1 MEGWSQKERSMKI
14 GVMGTGGVGGYF
26 GGYLARAGMD
36 IHFLARGK
44 HLQALQEDGLEI
56 VTNNENFR
64 VRIHATSEPDD
75 IGPVDLLLF
84 CVKAHDTEQA
94 ARYVESMVEE
104 DTVILTLQNGID
116 NVEKLAQYFG
126 EEKIL
131 GGTAYIESTIASP
144 GVIAH
149 SGQPGRIVF
158 GELSG
163 ERTERAE
170 RVLDLFRKAGIQA
183 EVSDNIQQVLWS
195 KFLFICGVHGVSTL
209 SRSSLGLV
217 LACPETRELLAGV
230 MREVE
235 ALARKR
241 GVDLPADA
249 VDQAMALAESY
260 NKRFKPSM
268 LRDLEWHRKTE
279 IEALNGMVVRMAR
292 DLGVPTPYNEVIY
305 AVMRLENKKIENP
318 VWASQLSTGD

>member
-183 EVSDNIQQVLWS
+183 EVSDNIQQVLWA

>member
-1 MEGWSQKERSMKI
+1 
-14 GVMGTGGVGGYF
+14 
-26 GGYLARAGMD
+26 MD

>member
-1 MEGWSQKERSMKI
+1 MKI

-183 EVSDNIQQVLWS
+183 EVSDNIQQVLWA